1 MLHQNQTKENRSSL
15 ILALRSAVTR
25 SMQTPGGQSTAY
37 PWSLSDGFSH
47 AFEWRNGRALSWQ
60 LLAVAAVW
68 SFVVALHFG
77 TDGLWYQGDA
87 PRHVTNGL
95 FWLDWLTDLPA
106 DPRPFALGYYAR
118 YPVIHPT
125 AHPPGFYLL
134 EALSFA
140 LFGASPHIAKGLVL
154 ILALVATLYLLAWLR
169 CWIAPETGW
178 AAPLLLLQPGVV
190 FWSHTVMLNIPSV
203 AIGMAALLHLR
214 RWIDRPAS
222 RQVYPALILTF
233 VGILTYFTTAVVAPI
248 FFVWVLTERR
258 WAILKDRRAL
268 VLAPLLAVLLVPWA
282 VIVYHWAPAHVSSLY
297 HTSQPFW
304 NPPRWTYYAESLPEL
319 FTLVLLVLAALGI
332 VIGLVSATD
341 RPETKRTAIW
351 IVVSYLAFSTIVAR
365 EPRYILP
372 LGPPAII
379 LTVIGLWRLSRWSA
393 ARRSAN
399 PTPVF
404 LAVIGLL
411 TAGHLWSASL
421 VRVPRVDGFKDVVAY
436 FKDVAPE
443 EMVFYDGAYD
453 GVFSLYMRI
462 GDPDFKRGVIL
473 GDKLLYA
480 SAIFSNWHL
489 QEYVSSS
496 KDVVE
501 RLQAECGCR
510 WLAIEQN
517 RNLDQVAAARYLR
530 EAVRGP
536 EFEFI
541 RTFQIDAPM
550 AVAVDVY
557 RFRLP
562 VKPPEHIELSFPS
575 LGDGKRFRVKPIHR

>member
-1 MLHQNQTKENRSSL
+1 ME
-15 ILALRSAVTR
+15 I
-25 SMQTPGGQSTAY
+25 PGGRLTASE
-37 PWSLSDGFSH
+37 WSLSDGFSR
-47 AFEWRNGRALSWQ
+47 AREWRNGRALSWQ
-60 LLAVAAVW
+60 LLAVALVWAV
-68 SFVVALHFG
+68 VVALHFG

-95 FWLDWLTDLPA
+95 FWLDWLTDLPV

-140 LFGASPHIAKGLVL
+140 LFGASPYIAKGLVL
-154 ILALVATLYLLAWLR
+154 MLALAATLYLMAWLR
-169 CWIAPETGW
+169 RWVAPETGW
-178 AAPLLLLQPGVV
+178 AAPLFLLQPGVV
-190 FWSHTVMLNIPSV
+190 LWSNTVMLNIPSV
-203 AIGMAALLHLR
+203 AIGLAALWHLR
-214 RWIDRPAS
+214 RWIDAPAS

-233 VGILTYFTTAVVAPI
+233 VGILTYLTTAVVAPI

-258 WAILKDRRAL
+258 WGILKDRRAL
-268 VLAPLLAVLLVPWA
+268 VLAAVLAALLVPWA
-282 VIVYHWAPAHVSSLY
+282 VVVYHWAPAHVSSLY
-297 HTSQPFW
+297 DTGQPLW
-304 NPPRWTYYAESLPEL
+304 DPPRWTYYAESLPEL
-319 FTLVLLVLAALGI
+319 FTPVLLVLAALGI
-332 VIGLVSATD
+332 VIGLVSAAD
-341 RPETKRTAIW
+341 RLETKRTAIW
-351 IVVSYLAFSTIVAR
+351 IVVCYLAFSTIVAR

-379 LTVIGLWRLSRWSA
+379 LTVIGLWRLGRWGA
-393 ARRSAN
+393 ARLSVN
-399 PTPVF
+399 PTSVF
-404 LAVIGLL
+404 LAVTGLL

-421 VRVPRVDGFKDVVAY
+421 VRVPRLDGFKDVVAY

-443 EMVFYDGAYD
+443 EMIFYDGVYD

-462 GDPDFKRGVIL
+462 GDPEFERGVIL

-480 SAIFSNWHL
+480 SAIFSNWRL
-489 QEYVSSS
+489 QEYVSSP

-510 WLAIEQN
+510 WLAIE
-517 RNLDQVAAARYLR
+517 RNEASNQVAAARYLR

-541 RTFQIDAPM
+541 RTFRLDAPM
-550 AVAVDVY
+550 AVSVDVY
-557 RFRLP
+557 RFLLP
-562 VKPPEHIELSFPS
+562 VKPRDHIELSFPS
-575 LGDGKRFRVKPIHR
+575 LGDGKRFRVKPIQR